1 MYCEVLC
8 FKYFL
13 LQFLSYHVLVFKSL
27 LMTSGTIVC
36 LLFSEAWSIS
46 GISVTAN
53 WTSRKRINWSQTWP
67 GTRQTSKMESFV
79 TIARSRLLL
88 SIVGKL
94 SILDICVGSECAS
107 TGFLCEVFFFFFWWV
122 GVWHFCE
129 LIILASSF
137 PASVFFIPFAMF
149 KIFMKV
155 FHRRPWRCKV
165 TWKIMDLVSCL
176 VSTKRSHVIKPTA
189 FSWRFVEVCTTF

>member
-53 WTSRKRINWSQTWP
+53 WTSRKRINWSQT
-67 GTRQTSKMESFV
+67 RQTSKMESFV

-107 TGFLCEVFFFFFWWV
+107 TGFLFSFFF
-122 GVWHFCE
+122 
-129 LIILASSF
+129 
-137 PASVFFIPFAMF
+137 
-149 KIFMKV
+149 
-155 FHRRPWRCKV
+155 
-165 TWKIMDLVSCL
+165 LVSW
-176 VSTKRSHVIKPTA
+176 SIA
-189 FSWRFVEVCTTF
+189 FLWANYFSLFFPSFSFFYPFCNVQNFYEGFS